1 MGHISTTTVDSFKF
15 LWQQIEQETR
25 NLLTDTRDVLA
36 VVGALYVCR
45 KVFTVTANI
54 AEAIHVHLLGQGRV
68 DWGDTYG
75 PWAVVT
81 GSSEGIG
88 RAYAYELALRGLNI
102 VLISRNERKL
112 QKAKNEIER
121 DCQVRVD
128 YIVADFASDNQQEL
142 YRHIGDKLA
151 DKDIG
156 LLVNNVGIMYDY
168 PDVLLNISRQKLW
181 QLVHV
186 NIGAATM
193 MTHMLLPKMI
203 ERGKGGVIVISSG
216 SSTQITP
223 QMTVYSATKRY
234 LDYFIHGL
242 AYEYRRTG
250 VTFQCL
256 IPFYVATSM
265 TGYSDSLSKTGI
277 LIPNAGTYAR
287 SAVTTLG
294 KSACTTGYFPHT
306 LQLWIANIVPLWLW
320 MWGSEKLNNSLRKEA
335 LSRLSRKAHKSSS
348 KGTIAETPGES

>member
-1 MGHISTTTVDSFKF
+1 MSTTVDSFKF
-15 LWQQIEQETR
+15 LWDQIERDATSMF
-25 NLLTDTRDVLA
+25 TDARDILA
-36 VVGALYVCR
+36 VVGALYTAR
-45 KVFTVTANI
+45 KVYTIVANI
-54 AEAIHVHLLGQGRV
+54 ADAIRVHLLGQGNV
-68 DWGDTYG
+68 NWVEKYG

-88 RAYAYELALRGLNI
+88 HSYAYELALRGLNI
-102 VLISRNERKL
+102 ILMSRNERKL
-112 QKAKNEIER
+112 MKAKAEIER
-121 DCQVRVD
+121 DCKVKVE

-142 YRHIGDKLA
+142 YRNISEKLA

-156 LLVNNVGIMYDY
+156 LLVNNVGVMYDY

-181 QLVHV
+181 QLINV

-193 MTHMLLPKMI
+193 MTHMLLPQMV
-203 ERGKGGVIVISSG
+203 ERDKGGIIVVSSG

-242 AYEYRRTG
+242 AYEYRYTG
-250 VTFQCL
+250 ITFQCL

-265 TGYSDSLSKTGI
+265 TGYSESLSKSSI
-277 LIPNAGTYAR
+277 LIPNAASFAR

-294 KSACTTGYFPHT
+294 KSSCTTGYFPHT
-306 LQLWIANIVPLWLW
+306 LQLWIAKTVPLWLW

-335 LSRLSRKAHKSSS
+335 LDRLAKRPSKSSS
-348 KGTIAETPGES
+348 RSTITDGN

>member
-1 MGHISTTTVDSFKF
+1 MGHIPGTTIDSFKF
-15 LWQQIEQETR
+15 LWEQIETEART
-25 NLLTDTRDVLA
+25 LVTDTRDALA

-45 KVFTVTANI
+45 KVFAVTSNI
-54 AEAIHVHLLGQGRV
+54 VEAINVHLLGQLRV
-68 DWGDTYG
+68 DWVETYG

-102 VLISRNERKL
+102 VLMSRNERKL
-112 QKAKNEIER
+112 TKAKNEIEK
-121 DCQVRVD
+121 DCQVKVE
-128 YIVADFASDNQQEL
+128 YIVVDFASDDQQEL
-142 YRHIGDKLA
+142 YRYISEKLA
-151 DKDIG
+151 DKEIG

-168 PDVLLNISRQKLW
+168 PDVLLNICRQKLW
-181 QLVHV
+181 QLIHV

-193 MTHMLLPKMI
+193 MTHMLLPQMV
-203 ERGKGGVIVISSG
+203 ERGKGGVIVVSSG

-242 AYEYRRTG
+242 AYEYRHTG

-256 IPFYVATSM
+256 IPFYVATNM
-265 TGYSDSLSKTGI
+265 TGYSENLSKTGI
-277 LIPNAGTYAR
+277 LIPNAVTYAR

-335 LSRLSRKAHKSSS
+335 LNRLAKKAQRSSS
-348 KGTIAETPGES
+348 KGTIAETAGES